1 MIAPGRPQSS
11 WKREEDN
18 EEPGRETENRVQR
31 QTIRRI
37 NRCLGRLRRA
47 AIVARRRALE
57 NSGGVT
63 IFRDGEMV
71 WETDPKRIF
80 PPGVEVKMCEC
91 GRVLEVKDTLDG
103 ESVVK

>member
-1 MIAPGRPQSS
+1 MRNQEEKQKIESNAKQSAES
-11 WKREEDN
+11 T
-18 EEPGRETENRVQR
+18 GA
-31 QTIRRI
+31 
-37 NRCLGRLRRA
+37 LAALRRA